1 MPVYIVTRKADG
13 AEVYRYVSEAPIEW
27 VGMEFGSHDH
37 QEPPPQPDPTE
48 QPLPSVT
55 RLTKLQFIDRLGDD
69 AHKAVPQMAKVN
81 VDVEAFVQ
89 RFELATPDADGTSV
103 DLTDP
108 RTVAGVMAIGAALQA
123 MGVVDAHWAS
133 EVLNGK

>member
-13 AEVYRYVSEAPIEW
+13 AEVTRYAAAAITEGAHPLAD
-27 VGMEFGSHDH
+27 FDH
-37 QEPPPQPDPTE
+37 VELVE
-48 QPLPSVT
+48 GAVLALPAVT

-69 AHKAVPQMAKVN
+69 AHKAVLQMAKVN

-103 DLTDP
+103 DMTDP
-108 RTVAGVMAIGAALQA
+108 RTVVGVTAIGAALQA
-123 MGVVDAHWAS
+123 MGVVGNDWVNG
-133 EVLNGK
+133 VLNGQ

>member
-13 AEVYRYVSEAPIEW
+13 AEVTRYAAASVTEGAHTLADFDHVELVEDAAP
-27 VGMEFGSHDH
+27 SA
-37 QEPPPQPDPTE
+37 
-48 QPLPSVT
+48 PSVT

-69 AHKAVPQMAKVN
+69 VHKAVLQMAKVN

-108 RTVAGVMAIGAALQA
+108 RTVAGVTAIGAALQA
-123 MGVVDAHWAS
+123 MGVVGVNWAS
-133 EVLNGK
+133 EVLNA